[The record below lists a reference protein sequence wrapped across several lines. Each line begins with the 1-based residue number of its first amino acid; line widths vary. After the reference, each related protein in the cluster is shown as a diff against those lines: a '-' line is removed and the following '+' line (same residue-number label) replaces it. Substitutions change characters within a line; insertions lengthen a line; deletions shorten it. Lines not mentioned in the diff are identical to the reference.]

1 MGTAA
6 GLAVGRAFLVSDAQ
20 PSSVAGNERQRS
32 APVAGQRLVFKLC
45 TGIADELFD
54 PDEHRRDSLPGVQSV
69 AGGITGSVQGS
80 GGDRICAGAGSKSC
94 DYSGLSDWTNF
105 VQQADWRDCRTVL
118 LIQLGHYVVVD
129 LCAVR

>member
-1 MGTAA
+1 MGAPA
-6 GLAVGRAFLVSDAQ
+6 DRFVGRAFLVSDAQ
-20 PSSVAGNERQRS
+20 PSGVVGAERQRS

-45 TGIADELFD
+45 TRIADEFFD
-54 PDEHRRDSLPGVQSV
+54 PDEHRRDSLLGVQSV
-69 AGGITGSVQGS
+69 AGGTVGSVQGP

-105 VQQADWRDCRTVL
+105 VQQADWRDCRVVL
-118 LIQLGHYVVVD
+118 PIQLGRYVVVD